1 MIAASVG
8 NFEIGVVIRR
18 SEHSTLVKL
27 VEIGATKH
35 LLPSS
40 TSSMVFKFVVVGN
53 AQNRVHFRKFLFE
66 SVGISLR
73 KAPRNDDLF
82 AFRGGFAAIALNI
95 SSIDSSFALSIKA
108 QVLTMITSASSSLP
122 TSVCPPPTRRESIF
136 SVSTLFYRIRA
147 ILLRFSFLV
156 LALSRR
162 FEFFELFVGNVDF
175 LLLGSCSSGVRYPI
189 RSILS

>member
-35 LLPSS
+35 LFTLFD
-40 TSSMVFKFVVVGN
+40 VLYGIQNFVVVGN
-53 AQNRVHFRKFLFE
+53 AQNRVHFGKFFFE

-82 AFRGGFAAIALNI
+82 AFRGGFCRDCVQN
-95 SSIDSSFALSIKA
+95 
-108 QVLTMITSASSSLP
+108 
-122 TSVCPPPTRRESIF
+122 
-136 SVSTLFYRIRA
+136 
-147 ILLRFSFLV
+147 
-156 LALSRR
+156 
-162 FEFFELFVGNVDF
+162 FVD
-175 LLLGSCSSGVRYPI
+175 
-189 RSILS
+189 